1 MARSSRYQDI
11 YPISLREL
19 ELIEVTDINPGMRRL
34 VFTGDLHAHERDG
47 VMMPELIS
55 DGFDDDV
62 RIIFPHPDTGERP
75 YPAPLGDGNLDWT
88 AEIKDLFRAY
98 TVRTF
103 DKEAGTLTIDF
114 ARHGSGLAEDFSAT
128 AAPGQKIWIA
138 GPKNCGALPT
148 HTEWLLLVGDETALP
163 AISRCLE
170 ELPESHPVTAV
181 IEVAEPEHIQQLAT
195 RADAR
200 IHWCVRS
207 KGESFAE
214 ALRHI
219 TWREGIPFLW
229 AAGEALKL
237 RGVRAFAKEKDIPRE
252 HIEIHG
258 YWREVGE
265 DASSTGALMELAELA
280 ETTPAIALQAAA
292 SLGIFPA
299 IADGATSPQALAERC
314 NLNPDTLLR
323 FLRYL
328 AAINLVELSFQE
340 EDASHHVQLSS
351 LGALLA
357 DPESPVNA
365 RLTGV
370 QALLNQAM
378 FRLEEALRRDSAVP
392 IGFGIETLGQI
403 LDNSPHL
410 AFGLAEQ
417 ESAMAGWTA
426 PALAANV
433 NVLSTHSPTV
443 AFLGPGAAVYA
454 DEVLRAVPE
463 AQGIIAAHS
472 APGVPLEQVARL
484 DDVNHV
490 RRDRAQA
497 QEWEAGH
504 PLPAEAAVIVDPFSL
519 AAPAQVP
526 QILAGLGVQKI
537 TCISALVP
545 EAGGDEHDYEQ
556 DLQRLCLRGTKVPTQ
571 RDLARAIAE
580 AGFVV
585 ESATWVGWGKHC
597 ITAVR
602 ADS

>member
-19 ELIEVTDINPGMRRL
+19 QLIEVTDINPGMRRL

-62 RIIFPHPDTGERP
+62 RIIFPHPETGERP
-75 YPAPLGDGNLDWT
+75 YPKPLGDGNLDWN

-98 TVRTF
+98 TVRAF

-114 ARHGSGLAEDFSAT
+114 ARHGSGLAEDFSANAT
-128 AAPGQKIWIA
+128 PGQKIWIA

-148 HTEWLLLVGDETALP
+148 HTDWLLLVGDETALP
-163 AISRCLE
+163 AMSRCLE
-170 ELPESHPVTAV
+170 ELPEGHPVTAV
-181 IEVAEPEHIQQLAT
+181 IEVAEPEHIQQLDT

-200 IHWCVRS
+200 IHWCVRT

-219 TWREGIPFLW
+219 TWREGTPFLW

-237 RGVRAFAKEKDIPRE
+237 RGVRAFAKEKEIPRE

-265 DASSTGALMELAELA
+265 DASSTGALMELAEMA

-299 IADGATSPQALAERC
+299 IADGATTPQALAERL

-328 AAINLVELSFQE
+328 ASINLVELTFDE
-340 EDASHHVQLSS
+340 EASSHQLGLSN
-351 LGALLA
+351 LGSLLA

-365 RLTGV
+365 RLSGV

-392 IGFGIETLGQI
+392 IGFGKETLGEI
-403 LDNSPHL
+403 LQNSPHL

-417 ESAMAGWTA
+417 EATMAGWTA

-433 NVLSTHSPTV
+433 SVLSAQGPKV

-463 AQGIIAAHS
+463 AQGIVAVQS
-472 APGVPLEQVARL
+472 APGVPLEQLARL
-484 DDVNHV
+484 DDVNQA
-490 RRDRAQA
+490 RRHRVEAY
-497 QEWEAGH
+497 EWEPGH
-504 PLPAEAAVIVDPFSL
+504 PLPAEAAVVVDPFSL
-519 AAPAQVP
+519 AAPARVP
-526 QILAGLGVQKI
+526 LILAGLGVQKI
-537 TCISALVP
+537 TCVSALVP
-545 EAGGDEHDYEQ
+545 ETGGEDHDYEQ
-556 DLQRLCLRGTKVPTQ
+556 DLERLCLRGTKVPTQ
-571 RDLARAIAE
+571 RDLSRAIAE

-585 ESATWVGWGKHC
+585 ESSTWVGWGKHC

-602 ADS
+602 ADC

>member
-1 MARSSRYQDI
+1 MARSSRHQDI

-19 ELIEVTDINPGMRRL
+19 ELIEATDINPGMRRL
-34 VFTGDLHAHERDG
+34 VFTGDLHAHLRDG

-62 RIIFPHPDTGERP
+62 RIIFPHPETGERP
-75 YPAPLGDGNLDWT
+75 YPRPLGDGNLDWN

-98 TVRTF
+98 TVRAF
-103 DKEAGTLTIDF
+103 NKEAGTLTIDF
-114 ARHGSGLAEDFSAT
+114 ARHGSGLAEDFSAQ
-128 AAPGQKIWIA
+128 AKVGQKIWIA
-138 GPKNCGALPT
+138 GPKNCGALPA
-148 HTEWLLLVGDETALP
+148 HTDWLILAGDETALP
-163 AISRCLE
+163 AMSRCLE
-170 ELPESHPVTAV
+170 ELPAGHPVTAV
-181 IEVAEPEHIQQLAT
+181 IEVAEADHIQQLDT

-200 IHWCVRS
+200 IHWCVRA

-219 TWREGIPFLW
+219 TWREGTPFLW

-237 RGVRAFAKEKDIPRE
+237 RGVRAFAKEKEIPRE

-328 AAINLVELSFQE
+328 AAINLVELRFQE

-392 IGFGIETLGQI
+392 IGFGSETLGQI

-463 AQGIIAAHS
+463 AQGVIAAHG